1 MTGDNFRLAEHNVE
15 MDLVDALHDGDQM
28 IFKGQDSSYVMSQV
42 KWVAA
47 GEPQTIYI
55 TVTSVIKTAE
65 PADGVEVHR
74 SAETGEFVS
83 EEFAERNPSTTMKH
97 SFDVKDKPGPPQ
109 E

>member
-1 MTGDNFRLAEHNVE
+1 MADNFRLAEHNVE
-15 MDLVDALHDGDQM
+15 MDLLGPDFDMAHLMRFEDAENGTAYLMNKD
-28 IFKGQDSSYVMSQV
+28 
-42 KWVAA
+42 KWTAA

-55 TVTSVIKTAE
+55 TVTSVIKTDE

-97 SFDVKDKPGPPQ
+97 SFKED
-109 E
+109 